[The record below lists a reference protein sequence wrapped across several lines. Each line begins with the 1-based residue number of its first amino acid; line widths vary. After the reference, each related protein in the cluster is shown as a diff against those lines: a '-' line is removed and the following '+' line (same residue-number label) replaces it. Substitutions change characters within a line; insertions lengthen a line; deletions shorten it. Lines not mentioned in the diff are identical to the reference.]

1 MIAEIT
7 ANIPLQR
14 QPKPYTLSDYLVRE
28 ERTIHKHIFLNG
40 QIIRA
45 PSAKTTHNE
54 IATNITFAIKTI
66 LRQLKNRLLVYNS
79 DQKIYIE
86 AANVV
91 VYPDALVI
99 CEKPIFWNGREDLI
113 VNPLVVV
120 EVLSESTRR
129 YDKGG
134 KFLLY
139 KQAPTLREYVTV
151 EQKKPL
157 VESWFRLEKNTWDNS
172 FQTDI
177 SQSFELRSI
186 GVSISLSDIYENIIL

>member
-1 MIAEIT
+1 M
-7 ANIPLQR
+7 
-14 QPKPYTLSDYLVRE
+14 
-28 ERTIHKHIFLNG
+28 
-40 QIIRA
+40 
-45 PSAKTTHNE
+45 
-54 IATNITFAIKTI
+54 
-66 LRQLKNRLLVYNS
+66 VYNS

-129 YDKGG
+129 YDKGD